1 MTTTTSPAA
10 ERTAT
15 VLPPLT
21 IPVTATLVAGGA
33 LATHD
38 YSLVH
43 HDRAAALAAGTR
55 DIFMNIL
62 TTTGL
67 IGRYVTDWGG
77 PRIRLSSVSVR
88 LGHPVHP
95 GDTLT
100 FAGEIAE
107 YDEATRRATITV
119 SARTEGGQH
128 ASATVVAV
136 LPEDAPNPTAPTH
149 EGDAR

>member
-1 MTTTTSPAA
+1 MTTT
-10 ERTAT
+10 
-15 VLPPLT
+15 LPPLS
-21 IPVTATLVAGGA
+21 IPVTATLIAGGA
-33 LATHD
+33 LATND

-77 PRIRLSSVSVR
+77 PQLRLSSVSVQ
-88 LGHPVHP
+88 LGHPAHP

-100 FAGEIAE
+100 FAGEVTA
-107 YDEATRRATITV
+107 YDDSSREATIAV
-119 SARTEGGQH
+119 SAETASGQH
-128 ASATVVAV
+128 ALGTVVAI
-136 LPEDAPNPTAPTH
+136 LPRRSTAPTVQ
-149 EGDAR
+149 EKETAR

>member
-1 MTTTTSPAA
+1 MTTT
-10 ERTAT
+10 
-15 VLPPLT
+15 LPPLS

-33 LATHD
+33 LATND

-77 PRIRLSSVSVR
+77 PQLRLSSVGVR

-100 FAGEIAE
+100 FAGEVTA
-107 YDEATRRATITV
+107 YDDSTREATITV
-119 SARTEGGQH
+119 SAETAGGQH
-128 ASATVVAV
+128 ALGTVVAI
-136 LPEDAPNPTAPTH
+136 LPKGSAVAAIEDKGA
-149 EGDAR
+149 AR

>member
-1 MTTTTSPAA
+1 MTTT
-10 ERTAT
+10 
-15 VLPPLT
+15 LPPLS

-33 LATHD
+33 LATND

-77 PRIRLSSVSVR
+77 PRVRLSSVSVR

-100 FAGEIAE
+100 FAGEVTG
-107 YDEATRRATITV
+107 YDDSTRQATIAV
-119 SARTEGGQH
+119 SAETAGGQH
-128 ASATVVAV
+128 ASGTVVAV
-136 LPEDAPNPTAPTH
+136 LPEGTPAPTAD
-149 EGDAR
+149 EQGAAR

>member
-1 MTTTTSPAA
+1 MTTT
-10 ERTAT
+10 
-15 VLPPLT
+15 LPPWS

-33 LATHD
+33 LATND

-67 IGRYVTDWGG
+67 IARYVTDWGG
-77 PRIRLSSVSVR
+77 PQARLSSVNVR

-95 GDTLT
+95 GDTLS
-100 FAGEIAE
+100 FAGEVT
-107 YDEATRRATITV
+107 DFDTVTGQATIAV
-119 SARTEGGQH
+119 SAQTAGGQH
-128 ASATVVAV
+128 ASGTVVAL
-136 LPEDAPNPTAPTH
+136 LPKDTPGSFTKD
-149 EGDAR
+149 EGDTR

>member
-1 MTTTTSPAA
+1 MTTT
-10 ERTAT
+10 
-15 VLPPLT
+15 LPPLS
-21 IPVTATLVAGGA
+21 IPVSATLVAAGA

-43 HDRAAALAAGTR
+43 HDRAAALAAGTQ

-77 PRIRLSSVSVR
+77 PQVRLSSVSVR

-95 GDTLT
+95 GDTLS
-100 FAGEIAE
+100 FVGEVTD
-107 YDEATRRATITV
+107 YEAASRRATITV
-119 SARTEGGQH
+119 SAQTAGGQH
-128 ASATVVAV
+128 ATGTVVAV
-136 LPEDAPNPTAPTH
+136 LPEGLQAPIDTN
-149 EGDAR
+149 EGDVR